1 MLFHKVVHMGPNH
14 GVPIEVVTLERKNEI
29 QFGAKMN
36 HSA

>member
-1 MLFHKVVHMGPNH
+1 MLFHKVVRMGPNQ

>member
-1 MLFHKVVHMGPNH
+1 MLFHKVVRMGPNR

>member
-1 MLFHKVVHMGPNH
+1 MLFHKIVRMGPNH

-29 QFGAKMN
+29 QSGAKMN